1 MQTLRKFGTLM
12 ATTLQKYKLLM
23 NEQIMAKKN
32 AKTAGCRGTLANTH
46 DLVRI
51 GLVVVVVRVAFSK
64 VDVPGVISIVGN
76 RGPGPENPSP
86 FFVPLNK
93 TVSGHHKDGTK
104 TATINCG
111 RKI

>member
-1 MQTLRKFGTLM
+1 MEALAADGF
-12 ATTLQKYKLLM
+12 
-23 NEQIMAKKN
+23 
-32 AKTAGCRGTLANTH
+32 RGTLANTH

-51 GLVVVVVRVAFSK
+51 GLVVVVRVAFSK
-64 VDVPGVISIVGN
+64 VDVPGFISIVGN

-104 TATINCG
+104 TANINCG
-111 RKI
+111 RKNKMFLHSIFSPAEHDASKPTHSRHER

>member
-1 MQTLRKFGTLM
+1 MEALAADGF
-12 ATTLQKYKLLM
+12 
-23 NEQIMAKKN
+23 
-32 AKTAGCRGTLANTH
+32 RGTLANTH

-51 GLVVVVVRVAFSK
+51 GLVVVVRVAFSK